1 MGLRELK
8 KEQTRQLIAGTAW
21 RLFADRGFD
30 KVTVAEIAREAQVA
44 EATVFN
50 YFPSKEDLFYSRFEA
65 FSARLA
71 DAVRDRDPG
80 EPALAAFR
88 RALLEEGGLLAQAE
102 AGDEEALARLRTVN
116 RVIAESP
123 ALLAREQQAMARSA
137 ADLAALLAAE
147 TGAPRD
153 DLRPQVVANALLGL
167 QRAMIDYVRRRVSSG
182 ENLGGLAADV
192 RKLTAEAFALLE
204 HGLAGYAARAVTPNR
219 SASCPRRPSP
229 PSAGT
234 SRSRRTARRSLQRAD
249 VHMREQPAL
258 ARPHRHQRDP
268 EPPRV
273 VVALPAGLLRQ
284 HPDPHG
290 RGPVVTDLQVRDGER
305 PVHQAVGEAGQP
317 LIPGQDEA
325 ERSYPSELA
334 GQEPVQAA
342 GVVLLLGRRPAL
354 HQVKHPVVCGH
365 RDLPP

>member
-71 DAVRDRDPG
+71 DAVRDREPG

-102 AGDEEALARLRTVN
+102 AGDQEALARLRTVN

-123 ALLAREQQAMARSA
+123 ALLAREQQAFARSA
-137 ADLAALLAAE
+137 AGLGALLAAE

-167 QRAMIDYVRRRVSSG
+167 QRAVVDYVRGRVGSG
-182 ENLGGLAADV
+182 DSLGGLAADV

-204 HGLAGYAARAVTPNR
+204 HGLAGYDVRA
-219 SASCPRRPSP
+219 
-229 PSAGT
+229 
-234 SRSRRTARRSLQRAD
+234 
-249 VHMREQPAL
+249 
-258 ARPHRHQRDP
+258 
-268 EPPRV
+268 
-273 VVALPAGLLRQ
+273 
-284 HPDPHG
+284 
-290 RGPVVTDLQVRDGER
+290 
-305 PVHQAVGEAGQP
+305 
-317 LIPGQDEA
+317 
-325 ERSYPSELA
+325 
-334 GQEPVQAA
+334 
-342 GVVLLLGRRPAL
+342 
-354 HQVKHPVVCGH
+354 
-365 RDLPP
+365 

>member
-8 KEQTRQLIAGTAW
+8 KEQTRQLISGTAW

-30 KVTVAEIAREAQVA
+30 QVTVAEIARDAQVA

-71 DAVRDRDPG
+71 DAVRDREPG

-102 AGDEEALARLRTVN
+102 AGDQEALARLRTVN

-123 ALLAREQQAMARSA
+123 ALLAREQQAFARSA

-167 QRAMIDYVRRRVSSG
+167 QRAVVDYVRGRVGSG
-182 ENLGGLAADV
+182 ESLDGLAADV

-204 HGLAGYAARAVTPNR
+204 HGLAGYDVRA
-219 SASCPRRPSP
+219 
-229 PSAGT
+229 
-234 SRSRRTARRSLQRAD
+234 
-249 VHMREQPAL
+249 
-258 ARPHRHQRDP
+258 
-268 EPPRV
+268 
-273 VVALPAGLLRQ
+273 
-284 HPDPHG
+284 
-290 RGPVVTDLQVRDGER
+290 
-305 PVHQAVGEAGQP
+305 
-317 LIPGQDEA
+317 
-325 ERSYPSELA
+325 
-334 GQEPVQAA
+334 
-342 GVVLLLGRRPAL
+342 
-354 HQVKHPVVCGH
+354 
-365 RDLPP
+365 